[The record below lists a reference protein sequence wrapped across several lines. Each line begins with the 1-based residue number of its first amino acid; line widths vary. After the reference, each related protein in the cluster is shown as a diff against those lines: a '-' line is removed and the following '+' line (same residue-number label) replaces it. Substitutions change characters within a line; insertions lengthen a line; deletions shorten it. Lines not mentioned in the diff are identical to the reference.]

1 MADTSTFAGFAIE
14 GGAKK
19 AGEDVINRALN
30 AVVDFAKKKYGE
42 SQVVLG
48 SVFQRYLSNAR
59 ERYNKVRT
67 LATGTE
73 PRSII
78 GQNSIYVNIGVLY
91 HEKEIRTA
99 TVEPLIEVSKNLLIL
114 GTGGLGKSML
124 MRYLFLNTADRGE
137 YIPILLE
144 LRKIDKQSGGS
155 ISIIDLIYSCL
166 KEFDAELPR
175 EQFEYSLRLG
185 RYLFLLDGFDEVKDA
200 MASETAEAIQA
211 FCAKYPKNPCIITS
225 RPRQNT
231 TSPLET
237 FTIIEAMPLSK
248 EQAVMLAS
256 KIWEKDEKTIEFC
269 KQLDET
275 LYEKHKD
282 FAENPLLLS
291 MMFLTFMRNNSIPDH
306 LADFYQKSYDALFSA
321 HDTQN
326 KGYYR
331 RDFRCSSLDE
341 GKFKTLLSHFCFQ
354 TYFKEVYEFNHDEI
368 VSYINSSIAKLKY
381 NTVSAEDFLLD
392 LRDVVCI
399 IIKDGEI
406 FRFSHRSFQT
416 YFAAYYSANVLT
428 DEQQKGLFK
437 TILSRDVFYDNNDY
451 YDLLYQLQPERF
463 SVNSLEDGLRDL
475 LRKVETESDCAR
487 ALLKSELTGVSI
499 RFSDDKED
507 QLMFHIGSR
516 RGGNYYYFNLINL
529 FKHIFVVDR
538 LPPTRFDY
546 DVTVPIKEIIEKH
559 PCEEN
564 EAFFSK
570 NTLSFVQLDTDVT
583 FTEEDRNTVYD
594 ICIKIRQLS
603 EVHTAILEWLTEI
616 DAKRAL
622 LLKPDFI
629 DDL

>member
-1 MADTSTFAGFAIE
+1 MADTNTFIDYAIE
-14 GGAKK
+14 SGSKK
-19 AGEDVINRALN
+19 VGEDIINRALN

-48 SVFQRYLSNAR
+48 SVFQRYLSNAT

-73 PRSII
+73 PRTVI
-78 GQNSIYVNIGVLY
+78 GQNSIYVNIGVFY
-91 HEKEIRTA
+91 QNKEISTA
-99 TVEPLIEVSKNLLIL
+99 TVEPLIGVSKNLLIL

-144 LRKIDKQSGGS
+144 LRKIDKQSSGN

-166 KEFDAELPR
+166 NEFDAELPK

-185 RYLFLLDGFDEVKDA
+185 KYLFLLDGFDEVKDA
-200 MASETAEAIQA
+200 LASETAEAIQA

-237 FTIIEAMPLSK
+237 FTVIEAMPLSK

-269 KQLDET
+269 KQLDES

-331 RDFRCSSLDE
+331 RDFRCNSLDE

-354 TYFKEVYEFNHDEI
+354 TYFKEAYEFTYEEI

-381 NTVSAEDFLLD
+381 DAVTAQDFIFD

-416 YFAAYYSANVLT
+416 YFAAFYSANMLT
-428 DEQQKGLFK
+428 DEQQKKLFK

-451 YDLLYQLQPERF
+451 YELLYQLQPERF
-463 SVNSLEDGLRDL
+463 SINALEEGLRKL
-475 LRKVETESDCAR
+475 LRKVEAEADCEI
-487 ALLKSELTGVSI
+487 ALLKSELNGISVRLTDGK
-499 RFSDDKED
+499 DE
-507 QLMFHIGSR
+507 QLMFHISSR
-516 RGGNYYYFNLINL
+516 RDGNYYNFNLINL
-529 FKHIFVVDR
+529 FRHLFLYNQ
-538 LPPTRFDY
+538 LPPATFDY
-546 DVTVPIKEIIEKH
+546 DVTVPIKIIIEKQ
-559 PCEEN
+559 PYDERES
-564 EAFFSK
+564 FYTR
-570 NTLSFVQLDTDVT
+570 NTLSFEQLDIAAFFTD
-583 FTEEDRNTVYD
+583 EDRNTVYET
-594 ICIKIRQLS
+594 CIKIRQLS
-603 EVHTAILEWLTEI
+603 EVHSAITEWLSEV
-616 DAKRAL
+616 DAKRAVL
-622 LLKPDFI
+622 SRPDFI